1 MIDALTTTAAQ
12 LEAHARLAALP
23 RIVRKL
29 AIEGDDADADRAR
42 LAKLALKASYA
53 RLYGLQKIAAE
64 SGTTDAA
71 LNAAIETAKAD
82 ITRKKCLKT

>member
-1 MIDALTTTAAQ
+1 VIGALTTTAAQ
-12 LEAHARLAALP
+12 LEAHARLASLP

-29 AIEGDDADADRAR
+29 AMEGDDADADRAR

-53 RLYGLQKIAAE
+53 RLYGLQKIVAE
-64 SGTTDAA
+64 TGTTDAA

-82 ITRKKCLKT
+82 ITGKKCLKT

>member
-29 AIEGDDADADRAR
+29 AMEGDDADADRAR
-42 LAKLALKASYA
+42 LAKLALKASYS